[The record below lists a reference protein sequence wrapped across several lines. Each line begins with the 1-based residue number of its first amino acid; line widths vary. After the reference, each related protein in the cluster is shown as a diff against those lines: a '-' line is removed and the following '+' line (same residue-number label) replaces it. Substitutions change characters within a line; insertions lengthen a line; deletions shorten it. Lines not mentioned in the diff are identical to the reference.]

1 MKEENKPNLT
11 MMMLSKAF
19 EMFAVDLKRRA
30 YNEKPLYNS
39 NVTEEELKELE
50 KKVQDIIS
58 KDCLSPGE
66 AAEYLNMS
74 RTTFYRRVAAGEI
87 PKGHKEKY
95 KPKYWSKIEL
105 DIFKHKK

>member
-1 MKEENKPNLT
+1 
-11 MMMLSKAF
+11 
-19 EMFAVDLKRRA
+19 
-30 YNEKPLYNS
+30 
-39 NVTEEELKELE
+39 
-50 KKVQDIIS
+50 
-58 KDCLSPGE
+58 
-66 AAEYLNMS
+66 MS